1 MLKKEPKR
9 IAFAFL
15 NNGLPA
21 SNPDNLRKIVTKDFR
36 NKFGDIDFRI
46 VITRIKD
53 NGVRLY
59 QGYAQEI
66 K

>member
-53 NGVRLY
+53 KV
-59 QGYAQEI
+59 
-66 K
+66 